1 VVAER
6 DRVDSVGEQ
15 LLGDARRQADTVGRV
30 LAVRDAEVDVELGA
44 ELAEP
49 LLQRAAP
56 RDADDVGDEE
66 QDQGRERAAAGKI
79 CNVTWLPASRV

>member
-1 VVAER
+1 MVAER

-30 LAVRDAEVDVELGA
+30 LAVRDAEVDVELVA
-44 ELAEP
+44 KSLQP
-49 LLQRAAP
+49 LFERTTP